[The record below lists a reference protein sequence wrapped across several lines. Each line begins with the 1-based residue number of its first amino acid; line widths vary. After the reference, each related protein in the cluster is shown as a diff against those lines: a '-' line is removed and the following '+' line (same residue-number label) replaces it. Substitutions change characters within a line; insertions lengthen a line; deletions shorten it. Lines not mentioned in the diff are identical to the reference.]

1 MNVLFLHDNFP
12 GQFRHLAPRL
22 AEDPAN
28 RVVFGTRR
36 RDAAPLAGVR
46 RVSYEPTRG
55 ADPGTHAYVR
65 STEEAVLTGQAVVRL
80 GHRLAE
86 EGFRP
91 DVVVAHSGWG
101 PGMFAR
107 EAFPGA
113 RVLHHIEWY
122 YRPHGANLDFLPGEP
137 VNENLPLRVRT
148 ANAAFLLDLAE
159 GDWAVTPTGFQA
171 AQLPPL
177 FRRRLSVLHEGID
190 TDYFAP
196 DTSLTAST
204 AGGGVDVAGLRLPA
218 GTELVTYATRG
229 MEPYRGFP
237 QLMRATDLLLRR
249 RPRAHLVVAGE
260 ERVAY
265 GTPLPAGDSWRQRML
280 AELVDLD
287 RDRVHFVGPLPYR
300 DYRRLL
306 QASAAHVYLTIPFV
320 LSWSMLEAMACGCLL
335 VASATPPVE
344 EVVTDGR
351 NGLLVDF
358 FDHEQLAATL
368 EQALARPGAGGPLR
382 HAARTTILERFDQR
396 ELLPRHVRLL
406 EDLVAG
412 RLPT

>member
-1 MNVLFLHDNFP
+1 M
-12 GQFRHLAPRL
+12 
-22 AEDPAN
+22 
-28 RVVFGTRR
+28 
-36 RDAAPLAGVR
+36 
-46 RVSYEPTRG
+46 
-55 ADPGTHAYVR
+55 
-65 STEEAVLTGQAVVRL
+65 LTGQAVVRM
-80 GHRLAE
+80 GQRLARD
-86 EGFRP
+86 GFRP

-101 PGMFAR
+101 PGLFVR
-107 EAFPGA
+107 EAFPEA
-113 RVLHHIEWY
+113 RVLNHVEWY

-137 VNENLPLRVRT
+137 ENENLPLRVRT
-148 ANAAFLLDLAE
+148 ANAPFLLDLAE
-159 GDWAVTPTGFQA
+159 GDWAVTPTAYQA
-171 AQLPPL
+171 AQLPPI

-196 DTSLTAST
+196 HRFPPRPGAPALPGAELE
-204 AGGGVDVAGLRLPA
+204 VAGLRLPA
-218 GTELVTYATRG
+218 ATELVTYATRG

-237 QLMRATDLLLRR
+237 QLMRAADLLLRR
-249 RPRAHLVVAGE
+249 RPGAHLVIAGE

-265 GTPLPAGDSWRQRML
+265 GTPLPEGDSWRRRML

-287 RDRVHFVGPLPYR
+287 RTRVHFVGPLPYR
-300 DYRRLL
+300 EYRRLL

-368 EQALARPGAGGPLR
+368 DRTLERPEAGAQLR
-382 HAARTTILERFDQR
+382 DAARATILDRYDQR
-396 ELLPRHVRLL
+396 HLLPRHVALL

-412 RLPT
+412 RLPA